1 MYILYDGII
10 VGKVTANHNLT
21 LERACE
27 LADLDIAITV
37 EDYENLETN
46 GKYDISMLSL
56 V

>member
-1 MYILYDGII
+1 MYILYDGSI

-27 LADLDIAITV
+27 LADLDIAITA